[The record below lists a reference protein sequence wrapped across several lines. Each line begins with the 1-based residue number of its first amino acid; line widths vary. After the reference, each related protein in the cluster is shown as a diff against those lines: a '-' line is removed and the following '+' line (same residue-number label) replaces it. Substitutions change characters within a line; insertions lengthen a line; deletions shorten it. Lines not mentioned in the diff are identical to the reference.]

1 MSSPALVLLL
11 LLTTAVRAQVNG
23 AEANGLRATILRTG
37 QQGERAAAFASLRE
51 RKPTATAILDALT
64 TPANLPS
71 ATVRKLVR
79 GLLDNL
85 PDLEPRLVEEWRRE
99 PTQRRQR
106 GPAFLA
112 LGPERLTMLWQLE
125 AADRADVEQVL
136 AGGDANDHRA
146 ILRTLAGAK
155 NPVLIPALQAIAR
168 AMAAAPHPV
177 DALDLSLLSRCESDP
192 ALVQQQHELF
202 MTLMA
207 YRGDP
212 RAMARFARLLS
223 HTDVRVRARGSFLL
237 RRGPAPLDVR
247 AMQAT
252 DLGLPWDRVSVACD
266 TATVLRVVVP
276 AIAARGPDAV
286 PAHWLQSNFQRP
298 DLSLQA
304 RKTLAEAL
312 LPALQAPGLALTAAQ
327 QRQIGHLAGDQGH
340 MRRVSFAR
348 LVIQLGAGAR
358 ALHAATTTPARTTVL
373 ALLDSQC
380 TTALA
385 NDADPADLRALWAT
399 GDPAVMAGVAA
410 LLASRRDALP
420 ELSAEIEAKAVAA
433 MTGNEAAE
441 LGNASSRHLGVP
453 DDFAPPTSAAARL
466 TLAAGRLGCRRLFE
480 ALEQQLTDLPEL
492 LRAEDPHT
500 TFVLRLT
507 TELGPWLEATPAARL
522 FDLLDKRLT
531 AIPASDSPY
540 LSDEAQAL
548 LAAIGG
554 LATSLPDAR
563 LAQLELRLAGA
574 NERACIAE
582 ALPKHGPPVRR
593 ARALWLLEHWPPS
606 LARPIRLLRP
616 APEWL
621 ATAWHTDQAG
631 RDVASQSLASLWAE
645 DPQLVAEWHRKRL
658 LPPGLL
664 GSAAGGWRPP
674 SLELLAL
681 VAETPSP
688 LAWSDAWP
696 KQVAALDPTADA
708 AMLQRFAQAADPRFA
723 AVAAATL
730 VRGGRRGRDLGLPIL
745 ERLAADPL
753 PTTVAEALRSC
764 AANGITS
771 PTLLEIAHAHRYHQ
785 DYLAS
790 TAQALLVRA
799 GELDVAAL
807 RKLPKHLAIQVLMLA
822 QIGLPHEQMASLDP
836 QLSQA
841 RLWPF
846 MPPALQVSVLQ
857 VAEQDPVQVFQFVDD
872 AVYASAS
879 TDPELRRAA
888 YHLLGTIDPQVFP
901 EATLA
906 GEWELDSARPTGK

>member
-125 AADRADVEQVL
+125 AADRADIEQVL

-168 AMAAAPHPV
+168 AMAAAPHPI

-286 PAHWLQSNFQRP
+286 PAHWLQSNFQLP

-358 ALHAATTTPARTTVL
+358 ALHAATTTPARATVL

-380 TTALA
+380 ATALA

-593 ARALWLLEHWPPS
+593 ARALWLLEHWPS

-841 RLWPF
+841 RIWPF

-879 TDPELRRAA
+879 RDPELRRAA